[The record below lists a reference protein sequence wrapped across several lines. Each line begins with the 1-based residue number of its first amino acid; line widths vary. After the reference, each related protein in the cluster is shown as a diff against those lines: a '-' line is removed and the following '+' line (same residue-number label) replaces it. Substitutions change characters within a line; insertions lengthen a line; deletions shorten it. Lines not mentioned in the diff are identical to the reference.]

1 MAKYLDY
8 NGLSYFWE
16 KLEALFG
23 GKVDKITGKELST
36 NDYTT
41 AEKTKLA
48 GIEAGANNYVLP
60 EASTTLGGV
69 KTTSSVTVFTD
80 YTACPIDTNGVV
92 YYQNTTYNNASSSA
106 SGLMSS
112 SDYSKLAAFGA
123 ASTYAL
129 KSDISSVYKYKGSVA
144 TYSALPSN
152 AESGDVYN
160 VEDSGMNYA
169 WTGTVWDALGSSFD
183 ITAITNSEID
193 TIMNS

>member
-8 NGLSYFWE
+8 NGFSYFWG
-16 KLEALFG
+16 KLEDLFG
-23 GKVDKITGKELST
+23 GKVDKITGKNLST
-36 NDYTT
+36 EDYTT

-48 GIEAGANNYVLP
+48 GIESEANKYVLP
-60 EASTTLGGV
+60 KASSTLGGV
-69 KTTSSVTVFTD
+69 KTTSSVTVFTN
-80 YTACPIDTNGVV
+80 YTACPIDSNGVI

-106 SGLMSS
+106 AGLMSA

-123 ASTYAL
+123 ANTYAL

-144 TYSALPSN
+144 TYAALPGN

-160 VEDSGMNYA
+160 VEENGMNYA
-169 WTGTVWDALGSSFD
+169 WTGSVWDPLGGSFD
-183 ITAITNSEID
+183 LTAITNSEID